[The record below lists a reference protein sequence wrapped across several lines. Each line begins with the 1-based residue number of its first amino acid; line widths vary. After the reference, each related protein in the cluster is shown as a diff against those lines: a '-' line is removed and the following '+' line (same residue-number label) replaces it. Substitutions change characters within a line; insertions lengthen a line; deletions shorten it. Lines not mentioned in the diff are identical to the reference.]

1 MEFTFLQL
9 EEQMMLAELL
19 EDLRNVA
26 AMVGQVLGVNEDIIY
41 VNDHELME
49 ELPEHLV
56 HESLEDGWGVGNA
69 ERHTC
74 SGQWG

>member
-1 MEFTFLQL
+1 MEFAFLQL

-26 AMVGQVLGVNEDIIY
+26 AMVGQVLGVKEDIIY

-56 HESLEDGWGVGNA
+56 HESLEDG
-69 ERHTC
+69 
-74 SGQWG
+74 